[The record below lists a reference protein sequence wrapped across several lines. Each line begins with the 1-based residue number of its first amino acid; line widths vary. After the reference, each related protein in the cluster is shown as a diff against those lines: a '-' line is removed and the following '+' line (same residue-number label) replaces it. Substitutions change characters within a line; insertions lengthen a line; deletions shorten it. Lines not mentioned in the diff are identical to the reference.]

1 MPDIVPLQRNAAAWL
16 EKPGRIWMSW
26 SIFNPNGP
34 TVSCVGL
41 RDSDEPGRAEV
52 FYRWM
57 HFLGGEDY
65 CIGHIDVNAPDANDQ
80 LARIYDKAFSTEPG
94 QGFARFAMVTCVPSI
109 VVANVSDDWL
119 PILRACLE
127 RSAAIR
133 GADWGRERYL
143 LGKYGNALFDR
154 AGEELRE
161 AYERMRAQQGSDPQA
176 AASLDKMY
184 QLYQQVPSF
193 AIWTPGAYRTRAMQ
207 AGDFDAW
214 WDVIVAESFWPSA
227 TAQLARAWENSIRQ
241 TTLPHRTPMAEV
253 REFFAAYGMPI
264 FNQS

>member
-1 MPDIVPLQRNAAAWL
+1 MSDIVPLRRSAAAWL
-16 EKPGRIWMSW
+16 EKPGRVWMTW

-41 RDSDEPGRAEV
+41 RDSDDPGRTEV

-65 CIGHIDVNAPDANDQ
+65 CIGHVDVNAPDANDQ
-80 LARIYDKAFSTEPG
+80 LARVFENAFSAEPG
-94 QGFARFAMVTCVPSI
+94 QGFARYAMVTCIPSL

-119 PILRACLE
+119 PILRSCLE
-127 RSAAIR
+127 RSAAMR
-133 GADWGRERYL
+133 SADWGRERYL
-143 LGKYGNALFDR
+143 LGKYGHRLFDR

-161 AYERMRAQQGSDPQA
+161 AYEQMRAQQGSDQQT
-176 AASLDKMY
+176 AASLDTMY
-184 QLYQQVPSF
+184 KLYQQVPSF
-193 AIWTPGAYRTRAMQ
+193 AIWTPGAYSSRTIQ

-214 WDVIVAESFWPSA
+214 WNVVTAASFWPPA
-227 TAQLARAWENSIRQ
+227 TLQLAHAWDNTVKQ
-241 TTLPHRTPMAEV
+241 TTLACRTPMAEV

-264 FNQS
+264 FNKN